1 MQKRKNLERAVVL
14 GLILSTGIYGGAWAE
29 QQMNSIHR
37 QGVES
42 GLIKVDDEE
51 VRITNSNSGTEGEKY
66 GIWGSAGLIQGVN
79 ITASENLKN

>member
-51 VRITNSNSGTEGEKY
+51 VRIREQKARNMVF
-66 GIWGSAGLIQGVN
+66 GVV
-79 ITASENLKN
+79 LV